1 MNHDPRNSRREPQ
14 GGRAPRTLDRIRGVL
29 LAMLVGCV
37 VAAGGALYFLVLP
50 ESAQSSTQPDADPV
64 TAAGSEQPPPGP
76 FEPIA
81 PPLTLSTTVPEVTSL
96 ADSFGA
102 LSPLVDGEVGV
113 AIAPIGKG
121 SAELFGDVGTGPAW
135 STSKVPVV
143 MAAER
148 EHGSLTAS
156 MAAAITR
163 SDNAAAEEVWTS
175 LGVPETAAA
184 KVEAV
189 LREAGVSTVVQS
201 ERIRPGYTAFGQT
214 IWSLQDQAT
223 FVANA
228 ACDPRS
234 ASVLNLMGQIEP
246 GQSWGLGRIPGSK
259 FKGGWGPS
267 ESGAY
272 LVRQFG
278 LVPTTDGEVAI
289 AIAVRPASGSFEAG
303 TQALDIVADWIAD
316 HLSQMPLG
324 RCA

>member
-1 MNHDPRNSRREPQ
+1 MREPHA
-14 GGRAPRTLDRIRGVL
+14 GRDAQASERTRGFL
-29 LAMLVGCV
+29 LAMLAGCV
-37 VAAGGALYFLVLP
+37 VAASGAIYVVGLP
-50 ESAQSSTQPDADPV
+50 KSPQSSTHADPDPV
-64 TAAGSEQPPPGP
+64 PATVSEQPPSGP

-81 PPLTLSTTVPEVTSL
+81 PPVTLVTTVPKVPSL

-102 LSPLVDGEVGV
+102 LSPLIDGEVGL
-113 AIAPIGKG
+113 AIAPVGNG
-121 SAELFGDVGTGPAW
+121 AAELFGDVSTGPAW

-156 MAAAITR
+156 MTAAITQ

-175 LGVPETAAA
+175 LGDPETAAT

-189 LREAGVSTVVQS
+189 LQDGGVSTVVQS
-201 ERIRPGYTAFGQT
+201 QRIRPGYTAFGQT

-234 ASVLNLMGQIEP
+234 AAVLNLMGQIEP

-267 ESGAY
+267 EAGAY

-289 AIAVRPASGSFEAG
+289 AIAVQPASGSFEAG
-303 TQALDIVADWIAD
+303 TQALNIVADWIAD
-316 HLSQMPLG
+316 HLPQMPMG
-324 RCA
+324 HCV